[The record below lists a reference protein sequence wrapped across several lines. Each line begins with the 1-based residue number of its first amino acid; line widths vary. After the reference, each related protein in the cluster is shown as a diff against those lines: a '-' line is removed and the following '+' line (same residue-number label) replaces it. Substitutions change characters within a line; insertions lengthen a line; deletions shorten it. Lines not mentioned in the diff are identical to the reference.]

1 MNQKKAIII
10 GAGPAGLT
18 AAYEL
23 LEKTD
28 IKPIVYEMSDEIG
41 GISRTVKY
49 KGYRMDIGGHRF
61 FSKSDVVM
69 DWWLKFLPI
78 EAVDDQEITI
88 AYQNKT
94 RQIETPQEQAAPR
107 QSEEVMLV
115 RNRKSRILFLR
126 KFFDY
131 PITLSKNTL
140 VNLGLIRTSKILF
153 SYLRT
158 RAFPIKNETN
168 LEEFFI
174 NRFGRVLY
182 KTFFKSYTE
191 KVWGVPCSEI
201 SAEWGAQRIKGLSI
215 SKAIKHI
222 AKKLLNLTSKSVA
235 QKDVETSLIERFLYP
250 KLGPGQL
257 WEYVA
262 ERVEAMGGEVHLNT
276 SVQKFFTEGNKITGV
291 EIYNSDTQ
299 EAKQIEGE
307 YFISTMP
314 VKHLIRALQT
324 DVPSEV
330 REISE
335 GLVYRDFI
343 TVGLLVEKLTI
354 KDKDKSEKL
363 IKDNWIYVQESDVLL
378 GRIQIFNN
386 WSPYL
391 VKDNSKVWLGLEY
404 FCYENDYLWKMTDE
418 EMAQFAIDE
427 MVKIKF
433 IRRADVLDY
442 TVIKVPKTY
451 PAYFGTYPE
460 FEKVQSYV
468 NGFENLYLVG
478 RNGMHRYNNQ
488 DHSMLTAIAA
498 VDNIKHGVT
507 DKANIWEINTEK
519 EYHETKSD
527 ETTSKAT
534 TTEVTAAEMGGFKQ
548 QLNVISRQFVG
559 YLFTGG
565 TATFVDVFVFSLLV
579 KSGLWYVSAL
589 CISWFFGLLTNF
601 LLSRRFVFGVYWTNR
616 LSQFAVFTV
625 VGLISL
631 LANLGL
637 LQLLIN
643 ELHWDATFARLVSAG
658 CVAVLSFVGHKLYSF
673 ANSNQLLGR
682 ANDTQL

>member
-28 IKPIVYEMSDEIG
+28 IKPIVYEMSNEIG
-41 GISRTVKY
+41 GISRTINY

-78 EAVDDQEITI
+78 EAVDDQQIKIT
-88 AYQNKT
+88 YQNQT
-94 RQIETPQEQAAPR
+94 RQLPHIKEEAAPK
-107 QSEEVMLV
+107 QSERVMLV

-140 VNLGLIRTSKILF
+140 GNLGLFRTSNILF

-158 RAFPIKNETN
+158 KAFPIKGESN

-182 KTFFKSYTE
+182 QTFFKSYTE

-215 SKAIKHI
+215 SKAIVHM
-222 AKKLLNLTSKSVA
+222 AKKLFNLTSKSVA

-257 WEYVA
+257 WEDVA
-262 ERVEAMGGEVHLNT
+262 ERVVAMGGEVHLNT
-276 SVQKFFTEGNKITGV
+276 NVQKLFTDGEKLTSIET
-291 EIYNSDTQ
+291 YRSDTQ
-299 EAKQIEGE
+299 EIKQVEGD

-314 VKHLIRALQT
+314 VKQLVNSLQSN
-324 DVPSEV
+324 VPSEV

-343 TVGLLVEKLTI
+343 TVGLLVNKLSI
-354 KDKDKSEKL
+354 QDKDKSEKL
-363 IKDNWIYVQESDVLL
+363 INDNWIYVQESDVLL

-391 VKDNSKVWLGLEY
+391 LEDDSKVWLGLEY
-404 FCYENDYLWKMTDE
+404 FCYETDNLWKMTDE
-418 EMAQFAIDE
+418 EMAKLAIDE

-433 IRRADVLDY
+433 ICRADVLDY

-460 FEKVQSYV
+460 FEKVQSYL
-468 NGFENLYLVG
+468 NGFENLYLIG

-488 DHSMLTAIAA
+488 DHSMLTAMAA
-498 VDNIKHGVT
+498 VDNIKHDVK
-507 DKANIWEINTEK
+507 DKANIWQINTEK
-519 EYHETKSD
+519 EYHEGKSEGTASD
-527 ETTSKAT
+527 VTTPEVKAT
-534 TTEVTAAEMGGFKQ
+534 AMANFKQ
-548 QLNVISRQFVG
+548 QLKDLSRQFVG
-559 YLFTGG
+559 YLFTG
-565 TATFVDVFVFSLLV
+565 S
-579 KSGLWYVSAL
+579 
-589 CISWFFGLLTNF
+589 
-601 LLSRRFVFGVYWTNR
+601 
-616 LSQFAVFTV
+616 
-625 VGLISL
+625 
-631 LANLGL
+631 
-637 LQLLIN
+637 
-643 ELHWDATFARLVSAG
+643 
-658 CVAVLSFVGHKLYSF
+658 
-673 ANSNQLLGR
+673 
-682 ANDTQL
+682 